1 MANFPRR
8 TSSTGQLKSIQE
20 LTQTKAGE
28 DEPPLDLGTV
38 LLWSPPKETPS
49 RPAPPGRSHS
59 FSMEDLM
66 MYKNVGAVAPL
77 SNKTSIDFRRMPPK
91 LGLSFNT
98 QQRNGVKSLL
108 SVYDEIMADEE
119 AYEEGKCIEEVLLI
133 AEEVLLG
140 WR

>member
-1 MANFPRR
+1 
-8 TSSTGQLKSIQE
+8 
-20 LTQTKAGE
+20 
-28 DEPPLDLGTV
+28 
-38 LLWSPPKETPS
+38 
-49 RPAPPGRSHS
+49 
-59 FSMEDLM
+59 MEDLM
-66 MYKNVGAVAPL
+66 MYKNVGAIAPLSNKTSRDFRRMPPKLGLSCNTQQRNGVAGAVAPL